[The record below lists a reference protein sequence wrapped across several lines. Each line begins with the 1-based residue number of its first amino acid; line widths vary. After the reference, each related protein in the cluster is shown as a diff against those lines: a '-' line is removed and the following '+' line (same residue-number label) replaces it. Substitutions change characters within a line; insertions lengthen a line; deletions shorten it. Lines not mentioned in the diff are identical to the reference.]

1 MNTTH
6 HESPR
11 PRPLWT
17 AVRDELSERR
27 QKRAGYRTLRRELA
41 SYTTRA
47 DVDDLLATI
56 EGQEN
61 AEAEMIRSILVDNL
75 QRRRTHS
82 VAS

>member
-1 MNTTH
+1 
-6 HESPR
+6 
-11 PRPLWT
+11 
-17 AVRDELSERR
+17 
-27 QKRAGYRTLRRELA
+27 AGYRTLRRELA

>member
-6 HESPR
+6 DMSPR

-75 QRRRTHS
+75 RRRRTHS